1 MTAGGA
7 YLMSIRQRPFHT
19 HTRAHLCKMGA
30 HPTVRYQPVHT
41 SDAATTH
48 TCAHSCTLSAQSGG
62 YISLKGYIPGVQ
74 GCAGT

>member
-1 MTAGGA
+1 MMAGGA
-7 YLMSIRQRPFHT
+7 YPMSIKKRTPQT

-30 HPTVRYQPVHT
+30 HPTVRYQSVHT

-62 YISLKGYIPGVQ
+62 YISLKGYIPTVQ
-74 GCAGT
+74 GCA